1 MSEAVAGL
9 AQDILVIQGD
19 GDYQRASEMLLKQGV
34 VDPLLAED
42 LQKIQEANVPIDIRF
57 EQGKEVLGLTP
68 KP

>member
-1 MSEAVAGL
+1 L